1 MFNIA
6 ICEDD
11 LNQQQIIKALLTEIG
26 YDESFNIHIFG
37 SGEELIQSYA
47 DGNRY
52 SIILLDMQ
60 MNELNGIQTAKV
72 IKEYDSDC
80 LFIIITSI
88 IEYAVDGYSIGA
100 YDFILKPI
108 VKDKFH
114 SVINSAV
121 REWQN
126 NMSRVYIIKSRDR
139 LTSIRLSEI
148 SYIESYKNKVIIY
161 MNDESYIDNMSITN
175 MEKKLGKDGF
185 IRISRYY
192 IVNISHAK
200 EIRVNKVI
208 LGIGKE
214 LIYSEKYRES
224 IKKEYLNYMMGD
236 LG

>member
-1 MFNIA
+1 MLNIA

-26 YDESFNIHIFG
+26 YNDSFKIHIFG
-37 SGEELIQSYA
+37 SGEDFIKSYE

-60 MNELNGIQTAKV
+60 MNDLNGIQTAKV
-72 IKEYDSDC
+72 IKQYDSDC

-108 VKDKFH
+108 DKDKFH

-126 NMSRVYIIKSRDR
+126 NMRRVYIIKSRER
-139 LTSIRLSEI
+139 LSSIRLSEI
-148 SYIESYKNKVIIY
+148 SYIESYKNKVIIHT
-161 MNDESYIDNMSITN
+161 NEESYIDNISIMN
-175 MEKKLGKDGF
+175 MEKKLANDGF
-185 IRISRYY
+185 SRISRYY
-192 IVNISHAK
+192 IVNISHVK
-200 EIRVNKVI
+200 EIGVNTVI
-208 LGIGKE
+208 LSNGKE
-214 LIYSEKYRES
+214 LIFSEKYRDG
-224 IKKEYLNYMMGD
+224 IKKVYLNYMMGD

>member
-1 MFNIA
+1 MLNIA

-11 LNQQQIIKALLTEIG
+11 LNQQQTIKELLTEIG
-26 YDESFNIHIFG
+26 YDESFNIYIFG
-37 SGEELIQSYA
+37 SGEELIQSYE

-60 MNELNGIQTAKV
+60 MNNLNGIQTAKV
-72 IKEYDSDC
+72 IKQYDSDG

-108 VKDKFH
+108 DKDKFH

-148 SYIESYKNKVIIY
+148 SYIESYKNKVIIHT
-161 MNDESYIDNMSITN
+161 NDETYIDNISITN
-175 MEKKLGKDGF
+175 MEKKLANDGF
-185 IRISRYY
+185 SRISRYY
-192 IVNISHAK
+192 IVNISHVK
-200 EIRVNKVI
+200 EIGVNTVI
-208 LGIGKE
+208 LSNGKE
-214 LIYSEKYRES
+214 LIFSEKYRDG